1 MNLPKHLLCHRPE
14 NEWPFVC
21 LLCGKHTQAK
31 SDLSNHLESKIH
43 KNDSRIPKKG
53 TPAWIEMLEKSVNKN
68 SELSATGTIKP
79 KGY

>member
-21 LLCGKHTQAK
+21 LFCGKHSQAK
-31 SDLSNHLESKIH
+31 SDLIVHIVSKIH
-43 KNDSRIPKKG
+43 KNDSRVPKKD
-53 TPAWIEMLEKSVNKN
+53 TPAWTEMLEKSVNKN

-79 KGY
+79 KG